1 MNVFKKHQR
10 IIQKEA
16 IKNPMQA
23 YFLGGFHLLNDH
35 KQEEVKKEIKKLIK
49 LGENDNE

>member
-10 IIQKEA
+10 IIQKKA

-23 YFLGGFHLLNDH
+23 YFLGGFDLLNDH
-35 KQEEVKKEIKKLIK
+35 KQKEVKKEIKKLIK